1 MSKVISNVFYHIPQD
16 KDDPDIPNVFCV
28 PKSQEEI
35 RLADIKSYFPL
46 NGQYIF
52 RFKYRYNNQ
61 VVWMDIPENSKKLPI
76 YEGRIF
82 LKATRVQWGEEQKK
96 VEPEQVQVPVQSLP
110 PQQAPQQQQKQQPQ
124 QEYIDFFGEEEETQK
139 QQNQQSTG
147 QYQGTNL
154 LDF

>member
-28 PKSQEEI
+28 PKAQEEI
-35 RLADIKSYFPL
+35 RLADIKNYFPL

-52 RFKYRYNNQ
+52 RFKYKYNNQ

-82 LKATRVQWGEEQKK
+82 LKATRVQWGDQQKK
-96 VEPEQVQVPVQSLP
+96 AEPEQVQAPVQNQPP
-110 PQQAPQQQQKQQPQ
+110 PQQVPQQQPK

-139 QQNQQSTG
+139 QK
-147 QYQGTNL
+147 QYQETNL

>member
-28 PKSQEEI
+28 PKAQEEI
-35 RLADIKSYFPL
+35 RLADIKNYFPL

-52 RFKYRYNNQ
+52 RFKYKYNNQ
-61 VVWMDIPENSKKLPI
+61 IVWMDIPENSKKLPI

-82 LKATRVQWGEEQKK
+82 LKATRVQWGDEQKK
-96 VEPEQVQVPVQSLP
+96 AEPEQAQVPVQKQP
-110 PQQAPQQQQKQQPQ
+110 PSQQIPQQQPK

-139 QQNQQSTG
+139 QK
-147 QYQGTNL
+147 QYQETNL